1 MNPKRRG
8 SHIHAQPICEA
19 VRQTCQGGVSPATQ
33 GRERVQI
40 FPQRA
45 RRGKVVYRAVWPTPE
60 LVASPLYLIFNIAF
74 SQDLDRAQLF
84 PVWLLY
90 SSVIAGVPT
99 IIFTAILELAFAKG
113 LKVESWWTL
122 LLGSGLGFVSGVAIS
137 SFVVA
142 CFGAQRM
149 HSSALPKWYWQVVVP
164 LIYF

>member
-1 MNPKRRG
+1 
-8 SHIHAQPICEA
+8 
-19 VRQTCQGGVSPATQ
+19 
-33 GRERVQI
+33 
-40 FPQRA
+40 
-45 RRGKVVYRAVWPTPE
+45 
-60 LVASPLYLIFNIAF
+60 VALPLYLIFNVSI

-99 IIFTAILELAFAKG
+99 IIFTAILELAFATG
-113 LKVESWWTL
+113 LKVASWWTL

-149 HSSALPKWYWQVVVP
+149 HSSALPKWDWQVVVP